1 MADNKPETILQ
12 DAKRRMR
19 ASVENITA
27 ELAKIR
33 TGKASAALLDA
44 VRVEYYGAQVPIKQ
58 VANIGVPEPR
68 LITIQPWDRTVIG
81 AIEKAILKADLG
93 LNPINDGHL
102 IRLPIPELTEE
113 RRKEL
118 VKVCKKIAEEGR
130 IAVRN
135 VRRDANDKL
144 KLAEKNHEIS
154 EDDSHRYQEKVQEL
168 TDEII
173 KEIDQLLEKKEA
185 EIMEE

>member
-1 MADNKPETILQ
+1 MADKPETILQ

-19 ASVENITA
+19 ATIDNIGA
-27 ELAKIR
+27 ELAKLR
-33 TGKASAALLDA
+33 TGKASAALLDG
-44 VRVEYYGAQVPIKQ
+44 VRVEYYGAQVPLKQ

-68 LITIQPWDRTVIG
+68 LITIQPWDRSVIG

-118 VKVCKKIAEEGR
+118 VKICKRIAEEGR

-135 VRRDANDKL
+135 VRRDANEKL
-144 KLAEKNHEIS
+144 KQAEKNHEIS

>member
-1 MADNKPETILQ
+1 M
-12 DAKRRMR
+12 
-19 ASVENITA
+19 
-27 ELAKIR
+27 
-33 TGKASAALLDA
+33 
-44 VRVEYYGAQVPIKQ
+44 EYYGAQVPIKQ

-68 LITIQPWDRTVIG
+68 LITIQPWDRSVIG

-144 KLAEKNHEIS
+144 KQAEKDHEIS

-168 TDEII
+168 TDEVI
-173 KEIDQLLEKKEA
+173 KEIDQLLERKEA